1 MMSAPSSLLDALR
14 VLVTG
19 VRRDVADLARNA
31 PAARFIG
38 EQVVRQAAGRLCVA
52 PASRAVDA
60 VTGATTRSAAPEE
73 QVTSVAPLPDY
84 DVLSA
89 REIVEILADA
99 GPVLRAAI
107 TAYEARGR
115 GRRTVLEAASSHA
128 GS

>member
-1 MMSAPSSLLDALR
+1 MSAPSSLLDALR
-14 VLVTG
+14 ALVDG

-38 EQVVRQAAGRLCVA
+38 EQVVRQAAGRLCVDRT
-52 PASRAVDA
+52 PRAVDA
-60 VTGATTRSAAPEE
+60 VATVTSRTAPVAEEAASAAPL
-73 QVTSVAPLPDY
+73 ADY

-89 REIVEILADA
+89 REIVELLADA
-99 GPVLRAAI
+99 DPQLRAAI
-107 TAYEARGR
+107 TAYEAKGR